1 VRDAIVRDAI
11 ARDAI
16 VRRPLA
22 LFAVIGFAAA
32 ALAGCGGGSKDTG
45 PPPDTQLDQANN
57 AGTQALSMD
66 LPAVA
71 VRQYKLALK
80 RAYERDDVAA
90 IGDIGCNL
98 ALAQTRTGDPQ
109 AALDTVRETRGEL
122 DRRHAEVPAE
132 LILVQAAAA
141 YRNGD
146 SAGADGAAQE
156 VLARAPTDPDTV
168 RRAWYIRGIVA
179 AERGD
184 GATLG
189 QAIAALPAAPAA
201 VAKPSAVDG
210 DRPELVGRAALLDGR
225 PSDALVAFE
234 QAADDRRQIL
244 DYRGMARA
252 LALAGDAALRA
263 NDTADAA
270 SFYLRA
276 GRSMLLQGDK
286 PAAQPLLRRAE
297 DLARQSGQAGMVDEA
312 ARLRR
317 TS

>member
-1 VRDAIVRDAI
+1 MKC
-11 ARDAI
+11 
-16 VRRPLA
+16 PLA
-22 LFAVIGFAAA
+22 LVSAIVFTAG
-32 ALAGCGGGSKDTG
+32 ALTGCGGSAKEGG

-80 RAYERDDVAA
+80 RAYERDDAAA

-98 ALAQTRTGDPQ
+98 ALAQTRAGDPK
-109 AALDTVRETRGEL
+109 AALATVHETRREL
-122 DRRHAEVPAE
+122 DRRHTKVPAE

-146 SAGADGAAQE
+146 VAGADGAAQE

-184 GATLG
+184 GAALAR
-189 QAIAALPAAPAA
+189 AIAALPAAPAPA
-201 VAKPSAVDG
+201 AKPSALDG

-225 PSDALVAFE
+225 TSDAQAAFE

-252 LALAGDAALRA
+252 LALAGDAALKA
-263 NDTADAA
+263 NRTGDAA

-276 GRSMLLQGDK
+276 GRSTLLQGDK
-286 PAAQPLLRRAE
+286 TAAQPMLRHAE
-297 DLARQSGQAGMVDEA
+297 DLARQSGQTGMADEA
-312 ARLRR
+312 ARLRK